1 MIKAKNNNNDG
12 GLRTKF
18 YEFCSTRHPE
28 GASPVASAPMLL
40 FFTFLLCFLFLLSSC
55 GTSYSSQEADPYRTG
70 TEGVVVSFLNDDY
83 IFYDQQYLY
92 LQLVLENKGAYDEP
106 QGKVVLSG
114 YDPTIVKLDTEPIE
128 LPTEFY
134 GKNIYA
140 PEGSQYFVSVAE
152 EAPVS
157 LTLGESYETTLQASL
172 CYSYQSIATPTVC
185 LLYSPEDTYICDQDT
200 IGLSS
205 QGGPVAV
212 TEIRQD
218 YEQDKVRFT
227 VFVQHVGAGTV
238 VNAYDVDA
246 FDACPF
252 GLTNED
258 LDHVGVALE
267 INGLS
272 EPSCIPSNGYIALN
286 DAGQGVIICTFTLH
300 EQRTYTTPLKI
311 TLDYLYLSVIDQ
323 EMAIYESSS
332 TLDREAYEQGVS
344 RGSSDDS
351 GSSDSGS
358 SSSSGC
364 DCSEANMNKWGG
376 CVCLYISGKMY
387 YCSEGETEI
396 KVSAAADELV
406 EYQVHGSST
415 VTKCGDSSSPTS
427 SCPFTGSTVPKKL
440 SIYGTVSGGRT
451 VSERCTIIA
460 F

>member
-1 MIKAKNNNNDG
+1 MISIKNNNNDG

-18 YEFCSTRHPE
+18 IEFCPTRHPE
-28 GASPVASAPMLL
+28 GASPVESAPMLL
-40 FFTFLLCFLFLLSSC
+40 FFTFLLCFSLFLSSC
-55 GTSYSSQEADPYRTG
+55 GTSYSSQEADAYRTG
-70 TEGVVVSFLNDDY
+70 TEGVVVSFLDDDY
-83 IFYDQQYLY
+83 VFYDQQYLN

-114 YDPTIVKLDTEPIE
+114 YDPTIVKLDTEPLE
-128 LPTEFY
+128 LPDEFY

-157 LTLGESYETTLQASL
+157 LSLGESYETTLQASL

-185 LLYSPEDTYICDQDT
+185 LLYNPEDTYICDQDT

-227 VFVQHVGAGTV
+227 VFVQHVGDGTV

-272 EPSCIPSNGYIALN
+272 EPSCIPNNGYIALN

-300 EQRTYTTPLKI
+300 EQRTYTTPLRI
-311 TLDYLYLSVIDQ
+311 TLDYSYLSIVNQNMGIH
-323 EMAIYESSS
+323 ESSS
-332 TLDREAYEQGVS
+332 TVDREAYDQGIS
-344 RGSSDDS
+344 RGSSS
-351 GSSDSGS
+351 GSSGSSGSGS
-358 SSSSGC
+358 SSAC
-364 DCSEANMNKWGG
+364 YCSEANMNKWGG
-376 CVCLYISGKMY
+376 CVCLYIGGKMY
-387 YCSEGETEI
+387 YCSEGQTEI
-396 KVSAAADELV
+396 KISAAADEVV

-415 VTKCGDSSSPTS
+415 VTKCGDSSNPTS
-427 SCPFTGSTVPKKL
+427 SCPFTGTTVPKKL
-440 SIYGTVSGGRT
+440 SIYGTVSDGRT
-451 VSERCTIIA
+451 VSERCNIISS
-460 F
+460 